1 MLSALLLAGLASGD
15 AEGWGLTSV
24 GPATYRALYAP
35 EEDAEPVPV
44 PRFQMD
50 RTPVTNAQF
59 ASFVAGHPEWRRDR
73 VRRVFADEGYLGDWA
88 EDDAPGAAVDPH
100 APVTRVSWFAAK
112 AYCKARGA
120 TLPTVA
126 QWEVAAA
133 ASETRPDGAADPAF
147 VQGILAWYARPNP
160 PSLPRVGRAAPNHW
174 GVHDLHGLVWEWT
187 LDFNTDLIDMDGRGA
202 ADDDA
207 RKFCGSGALDA
218 RDVSDYASFMRV
230 SMRSSL
236 EADYTTRNLGFR
248 CVLEGT

>member
-1 MLSALLLAGLASGD
+1 MLAALLLVALASGD
-15 AEGWGLTSV
+15 TDLRALATV
-24 GPATYRALYAP
+24 GPAEYRPLFAP
-35 EEDAEPVPV
+35 EEDAAPVAV
-44 PRFQMD
+44 PRFRMD

-59 ASFVAGHPEWRRDR
+59 AAFVADHPEWRRDG
-73 VRRVFADEGYLGDWA
+73 VRRPFADEGYLGDWGGP
-88 EDDAPGAAVDPH
+88 DAPGDAVDPH

-147 VQGILAWYARPNP
+147 VDRILAWYARPNP
-160 PSLPRVGRAAPNHW
+160 ARLPAVGRSAPNHW
-174 GVHDLHGLVWEWT
+174 GVSDLHGLVWEWT
-187 LDFNTDLIDMDGRGA
+187 LDFNTDLISM
-202 ADDDA
+202 DA
-207 RKFCGSGALDA
+207 RSAGDGEKLKYCGSGALDA

-230 SMRSSL
+230 SMRASL

-248 CVLEGT
+248 CVMEGP